1 MCSKDQNVQYLLCV
15 IDLFTKYAWVKK
27 VKTVFNTLIEI
38 VNESNWKL
46 NKLWVDQARELYS
59 KLMQEWLENNI

>member
-38 VNESNWKL
+38 INESNWKL

-59 KLMQEWLENNI
+59 KLMQEWLDNNI

>member
-1 MCSKDQNVQYLLCV
+1 MSSKDQNVQYLLCV

-59 KLMQEWLENNI
+59 KLMQEWLDNNI

>member
-27 VKTVFNTLIEI
+27 VKTVFSTLIEI

-59 KLMQEWLENNI
+59 KLMQEWLDNNI

>member
-1 MCSKDQNVQYLLCV
+1 MSSKDQNVQYLLCV

-38 VNESNWKL
+38 INESN
-46 NKLWVDQARELYS
+46 
-59 KLMQEWLENNI
+59 

>member
-27 VKTVFNTLIEI
+27 VKTVFNTLMEI

-59 KLMQEWLENNI
+59 KLMQEWLDNNI

>member
-1 MCSKDQNVQYLLCV
+1 MSSKDQNVQYLLCV

-46 NKLWVDQARELYS
+46 NKLWVDQARELYN
-59 KLMQEWLENNI
+59 KLMQEWLDNNI

>member
-27 VKTVFNTLIEI
+27 VKTVFSTLIEI

-59 KLMQEWLENNI
+59 KLMQEWLDNI

>member
-59 KLMQEWLENNI
+59 KLMQEWLDNNI